1 MLTLQNITL
10 IRACF
15 QEFSGVTDPKC
26 IVMEC
31 MFETLE
37 PKEEA
42 IVDISFTPAEQSLN
56 IDTVSYNI
64 RILLMS

>member
-1 MLTLQNITL
+1 
-10 IRACF
+10 
-15 QEFSGVTDPKC
+15 
-26 IVMEC
+26 MEY

-56 IDTVSYNI
+56 IDKVSYNI
-64 RILLMS
+64 SMLFMS